1 MKIVF
6 TGGGSGGHFY
16 PIIAVAEAIREVSKE
31 KKLLDPQLY
40 YFAPEPFDDRTLFE
54 TGIEF
59 RKTSA
64 GKIRRYFSLLNF
76 FDVFR
81 TAWGVVRAVMLLY
94 SVYPDV
100 VFSKGAYASV
110 PTVFAARLLRIPIV
124 IHDSDASPGRANLW
138 AAKFA
143 RNIGISYPE
152 AADYF
157 PKDKVALIGNPV
169 RKEIREPAY
178 EGAKEFLSL
187 EQNVPVILFLG
198 GSSGSKNLNDIL
210 LQALPKLVDSYQII
224 HQTGEAHFK
233 EISGTASVIL
243 EDHPHKARYKP
254 YNYLNSLAMRMS
266 SGAATIAVSRAGSG
280 AIFELAT
287 WGLPAILV
295 PIPTEISH
303 DQHKNAFSYARTG
316 AAIVIEENN
325 LTPNL
330 LISEVQ
336 RLIEHPEIR
345 EKMKDSGLAFAKP
358 GAAHA
363 IAELLLSIG
372 VSHEN

>member
-6 TGGGSGGHFY
+6 TGGGTGGHFY
-16 PIIAVAEAIREVSKE
+16 PLIAVAEAVRDVAKE
-31 KKLLDPQLY
+31 KKLLEPQMY
-40 YFAPEPFDDRTLFE
+40 YFAPEPYDDRTLFE

-64 GKIRRYFSLLNF
+64 GKIRRYFSIYNF
-76 FDVFR
+76 FDIFR
-81 TAWGVVRAVMLLY
+81 TSWGIVKATFLLY

-124 IHDSDASPGRANLW
+124 IHDSDAAPGRANLW
-138 AAKFA
+138 AARFA

-152 AADYF
+152 AASYF
-157 PKDKVALIGNPV
+157 PKDKVALVGNPV

-178 EGAKEFLSL
+178 EGAKEFLNL

-198 GSSGSKNLNDIL
+198 GSTGAKKLNDIL

-224 HQTGEAHFK
+224 HQTGEANFK
-233 EISGTASVIL
+233 EISGTANVIL
-243 EDHPHKARYKP
+243 EGHAHKARYKP

-266 SGAATIAVSRAGSG
+266 SGAAMLAVSRAGSG

-330 LISEVQ
+330 LISEIQ
-336 RLIEHPEIR
+336 RLIDHPDIR
-345 EKMKDSGLAFAKP
+345 EKMKQAGLAFAKP
-358 GAAHA
+358 EAARM

-372 VSHEN
+372 VSHED